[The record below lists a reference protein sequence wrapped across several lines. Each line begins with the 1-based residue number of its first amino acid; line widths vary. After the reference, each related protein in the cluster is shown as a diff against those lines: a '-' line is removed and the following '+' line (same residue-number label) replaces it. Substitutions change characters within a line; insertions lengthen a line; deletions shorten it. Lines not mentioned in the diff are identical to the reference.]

1 MSKSKKIRLV
11 TTILGV
17 ALAVTLLIGSVTFSY
32 LQDKTD
38 TVTNVF
44 NTNKIELDLT
54 ETTGTEFDIIP
65 GTTQTKDPVLKIE
78 NTVDADIVLIV
89 YDHTDGLVNYELNL
103 EGWEKIGRV
112 GPNDWVYVRSFIPA
126 GEYITNSDGE
136 SIWVQ
141 KGTTTPLDNEIHLLK
156 NDRVSYD
163 AALEN
168 TDMTVDGTKDGA
180 LKDSVYLAFEAYT
193 LQSAGF
199 DHYRGVTVFNN
210 VMKVYNNYHRYPI
223 KDSDPTNILRNNSFS
238 LSVIKPNG
246 SRGSGYTIIG
256 EFSEDIPI
264 EDSDSNQRFDFIN
277 AEKVDL
283 NGHSL
288 VDQTTDHEYG
298 GFYAQSADN
307 AVIRNGSIFTGSR
320 GIWLD
325 GTRTAVMAVENVNI
339 FSDAGEA
346 VYNSGGLIK
355 IRSGYYESR
364 YSTSFQ
370 AAGDGGYATLN
381 IEDRYADNGSGS
393 FLVSGGTFKNFDPGN
408 NVSDGLNTNY
418 LASCHKTIGVKL
430 SNTGEVLGD
439 ASDFDLGTNYDN
451 EDYAYYFV
459 VVPSSVDSVNFQG
472 FTTVTASTKDGS
484 TYTGTIPL
492 FTY

>member
-346 VYNSGGLIK
+346 VYNSGG
-355 IRSGYYESR
+355 
-364 YSTSFQ
+364 
-370 AAGDGGYATLN
+370 
-381 IEDRYADNGSGS
+381 
-393 FLVSGGTFKNFDPGN
+393 TFKNFDPGN

-430 SNTGEVLGD
+430 SNTGEVLDD
-439 ASDFDLGTNYDN
+439 ASAFDLGTNYDN